1 MKPSLHLAT
10 TQQLSMTPQLQQ
22 AIRLLQLSSIDLLA
36 EIQQQLDSN
45 PLLEQEDPD
54 FDAATPESQDA
65 DNHTSE
71 EPAYEDDWSELSF
84 AGNGD
89 YSGDDDDAPQEQGK
103 AAAQTLA
110 DHLLWQL
117 RLARLSQLDFA
128 IGYCLIDALDT
139 RGYLVEPLEDVAEAC
154 RQLLGDACPE
164 DSPEEDEIIAVL
176 HRIQQFEPTGVAAR
190 SLSECLRLQ
199 LHALPEAT
207 PYRQEALTLLTKL
220 GDKAD
225 ARLLASLRPDDPATG
240 QLLALLRQLDPAPG
254 ESFIETEEEVIL
266 PDVIVSRQRG
276 RWQARLN
283 PQLQPKLSINRYY
296 AEMAQSSSDAKAGQY
311 LRDQLQE
318 ARWFIKSLQSRQETL
333 LKVSRTLLTL
343 QQDFFNYGE
352 EAMKPLVLAD
362 VAEKVGMHE
371 STISRVTTQKYMHT
385 PRGLF
390 ELKYFFSSHVATDGG
405 GECSSTAIRAIIKK
419 LVTAEDP
426 RKPLSDNKLT
436 DLLNEQGIQVA
447 RRTVAKYR
455 EALRIPSSSERKR
468 PL

>member
-1 MKPSLHLAT
+1 MKPSLQLAT

-36 EIQQQLDSN
+36 EIQQQLDNN
-45 PLLEQEDPD
+45 PLLERE
-54 FDAATPESQDA
+54 EYEEGSA
-65 DNHTSE
+65 DDSAPTAE
-71 EPAYEDDWSELSF
+71 EPAYEDDWSNLSF
-84 AGNGD
+84 SGTGD
-89 YSGDDDDAPQEQGK
+89 HHGDDDDDFPQDNGK
-103 AAAQTLA
+103 AAPQTLA

-117 RLARLSQLDFA
+117 RLARLSELDFA
-128 IGYCLIDALDT
+128 IGYCLIDALDE
-139 RGYLVEPLEDVAEAC
+139 RGYLVESLDDIANAC
-154 RQLLGDACPE
+154 RQLLGDACPD
-164 DSPEEDEIIAVL
+164 DSPEADEIIAVL

-199 LHALPEAT
+199 LAALPDTT
-207 PYRQEALTLLTKL
+207 PHRREALALLGRL

-225 ARLLASLRPDDPATG
+225 ARLLASLDPDSPDTQ

-254 ESFIETEEEVIL
+254 ESFIEAEEDVVL
-266 PDVIVSRQRG
+266 PDVIVRKHQG

-283 PQLQPKLSINRYY
+283 PQLQPKLSINRVY
-296 AEMAQSSSDAKAGQY
+296 ADMAQHTSDANAGQY

-333 LKVSRTLLTL
+333 LKVARTLLEL
-343 QQDFFNYGE
+343 QQDFFDYGE

-362 VAEKVGMHE
+362 VAEKIGMHE
-371 STISRVTTQKYMHT
+371 STISRVTTQKFMHT

-390 ELKYFFSSHVATDGG
+390 ELKYFFSSHVGTDGG

-426 RKPLSDNKLT
+426 KKPLSDSRLT

-455 EALRIPSSSERKR
+455 EALRIPSSSERRR